1 MLCKYGKRKLQL
13 TDNQLTA
20 ILRSCLGRIRT
31 LTGGTR
37 IRRATITPQ
46 GNFSLGT
53 EWLACRSLS
62 CFCECKVMLFFL
74 FVQIFLTLFF
84 VVFSDVESEV
94 HYITVL
100 HDVVFAFDRQ
110 AAGVADGRFAAKAD
124 VVVVFDDFG
133 ADESFLEV
141 GVDDASAF
149 GCF

>member
-1 MLCKYGKRKLQL
+1 MNFNSPLVALEGFEPSQAEPESDVLPLHHKAIFRLALSGSLAAPYRAFASAKLCCFFY
-13 TDNQLTA
+13 
-20 ILRSCLGRIRT
+20 SCKFFRT
-31 LTGGTR
+31 
-37 IRRATITPQ
+37 
-46 GNFSLGT
+46 
-53 EWLACRSLS
+53 
-62 CFCECKVMLFFL
+62 
-74 FVQIFLTLFF
+74 FF

-141 GVDDASAF
+141 GVDDAGTF